1 VLLINPCEYL
11 AGNKVLEF
19 KKGLSYGK
27 FFFQKMTRDFIS
39 PNKLSKD
46 SSELVSQISELHHL
60 SNTSMNVD
68 DSLILSSVQYLL
80 DNTLHKATQWVC

>member
-1 VLLINPCEYL
+1 
-11 AGNKVLEF
+11 
-19 KKGLSYGK
+19 
-27 FFFQKMTRDFIS
+27 MTRYFIS
-39 PNKLSKD
+39 SIKLSKD

-68 DSLILSSVQYLL
+68 DSLILSSIQYVL